1 MQGVWQKEFKLTQKI
16 YEVNDSVK
24 PLAAKAESLKC
35 IDFMQTCG
43 GEMPI
48 DVLVLNAIFFLL
60 PLFLFMEPSIGDG

>member
-1 MQGVWQKEFKLTQKI
+1 M
-16 YEVNDSVK
+16 NDSVK